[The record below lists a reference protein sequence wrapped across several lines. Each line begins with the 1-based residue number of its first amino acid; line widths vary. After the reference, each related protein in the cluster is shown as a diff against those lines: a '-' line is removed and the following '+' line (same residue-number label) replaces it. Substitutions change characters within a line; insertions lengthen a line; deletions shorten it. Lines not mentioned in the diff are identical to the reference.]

1 VGSCDEGQAATSG
14 NVELVVSC
22 AIALH
27 RAGDTRAPALCT
39 RLEGM
44 TPRSAI
50 VQWHAATGD
59 LTRAFELIATLRA
72 ANHLPANLAF
82 DPLFAPLRKDE
93 RYAKLLR

>member
-1 VGSCDEGQAATSG
+1 M
-14 NVELVVSC
+14 
-22 AIALH
+22 
-27 RAGDTRAPALCT
+27 RK

-72 ANHLPANLAF
+72 ANNLPPNLAF